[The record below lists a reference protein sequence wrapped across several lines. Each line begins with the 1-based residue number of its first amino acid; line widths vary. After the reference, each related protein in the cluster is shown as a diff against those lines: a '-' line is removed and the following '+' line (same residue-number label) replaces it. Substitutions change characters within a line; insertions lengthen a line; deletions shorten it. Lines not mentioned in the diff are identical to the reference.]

1 MFCNAYGIG
10 RFAMIFKEEN
20 DNRRGD
26 GDAKEQANCGDENH
40 QGVHLR
46 RKVGSLLR
54 IDRQLRLHGL
64 VSSSFHALGSGML
77 PRNSGGREST
87 SLVM

>member
-1 MFCNAYGIG
+1 
-10 RFAMIFKEEN
+10 
-20 DNRRGD
+20 
-26 GDAKEQANCGDENH
+26 
-40 QGVHLR
+40 LR